1 MRKSL
6 SALAPMSRRGI
17 RGGDC
22 RFDPG
27 YFGCCR
33 CDRVRDWSM

>member
-22 RFDPG
+22 RLILAISVAAVATGFAIG
-27 YFGCCR
+27 Q
-33 CDRVRDWSM
+33 